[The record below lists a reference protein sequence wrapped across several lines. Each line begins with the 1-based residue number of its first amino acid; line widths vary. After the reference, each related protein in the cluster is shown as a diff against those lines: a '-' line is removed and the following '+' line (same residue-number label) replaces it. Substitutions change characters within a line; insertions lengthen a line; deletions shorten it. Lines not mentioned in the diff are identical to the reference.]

1 MLRDSAYLAIKYHSM
16 DIYIG
21 SIPFKWKDKN
31 LYEIFEPFG
40 EVISASIV
48 IDKITR
54 QNKGFGFVSMA
65 NDTEAQQAIA
75 SLNGTEYEGR
85 AIVVNPSLPKGEIRK
100 PQRQRPEGKIS
111 KKPMEFKSDKHK
123 KSLPPWLRKEY

>member
-1 MLRDSAYLAIKYHSM
+1 M
-16 DIYIG
+16 DIYVG

-31 LYEIFEPFG
+31 MYDLFEPFG
-40 EVISASIV
+40 SVITASIV

-54 QNKGFGFVSMA
+54 QNKGFGFVTMK
-65 NDTEAQQAIA
+65 NDHEAQAAITA
-75 SLNGTEYEGR
+75 LHGTEHEGR
-85 AIVVNPSLPKGEIRK
+85 SIVVNPSLPKGEIRK
-100 PQRQRPEGKIS
+100 PQRQKPEGKVS